1 MDDWLGGFRALP
13 AYGAAGLALLL
24 VYGLQAEIRFGAKA
38 RSHSAGPADRGSSMA
53 LKAASLIVVGG
64 FVLAMKAP
72 GWAWVPRWFPA
83 WTLPWMPEAAWCGVA
98 IGVLGF
104 LLRLWSVFTLRERYT
119 RTLLTHDGHK
129 VERNGPY
136 RWVRHP
142 GYLGSLLA
150 LNGVAIA
157 SGNEIVAF
165 ASLFATCA
173 AYSYRIRVE
182 DEMLVAA
189 LGAEYEAY
197 RREVGALIPFIR

>member
-24 VYGLQAEIRFGAKA
+24 VYGLQAEIRFGTKA

-119 RTLLTHDGHK
+119 RTLLTQDRQE
-129 VERNGPY
+129 VERKGPY

-142 GYLGSLLA
+142 GYLGSLMA
-150 LNGVAIA
+150 LNGLAMS
-157 SGNEIVAF
+157 SGNAIVLL
-165 ASLFATCA
+165 ASVAATGA
-173 AYSYRIRVE
+173 AYAYRIRAE
-182 DEMLVAA
+182 DRML
-189 LGAEYEAY
+189 LGELGESYAAY
-197 RREVGALIPFIR
+197 RREVPALIPFVR